1 MILRSRRVVT
11 QNAVMPASI
20 HVEDGKI
27 AAVSSYED
35 AGTDFGDLVILP
47 GLVDTHVHINEP
59 GRADWEGFETATR
72 AAAAGGVTTLIEMP
86 LNSVPATTTVAAY
99 LEKLAAAEGKLFVDT
114 GFWGGVV
121 PGNTAELE
129 PLWRAGVFG
138 FKCFLTPSGVDEF
151 EHVTEADLRV
161 AMPVL
166 ARLGAPL
173 LVHAELPAFLREAA
187 GGGHEDW
194 LASRPPE
201 AEMEA
206 IAMMIR
212 LAREYGVR
220 VHIVHLCA
228 TEAVPLIHATW
239 GEDVTVTVETCPHY
253 LTFAAEE
260 IPASGTEFKCAPPLR
275 SAKNRERLREALLQ
289 GGIDMVVSDHSPS
302 PPEMKRGDFRAAW
315 GGIASLE
322 LGLSAIYTLFDSLPG
337 VFTDIARWMAEAPAG
352 LAGLDRKGLIA
363 PGYDAD
369 LVIFDADARWTV
381 DPARLHQRHKVTPYA
396 GREMKGRVLATYLR
410 GEKIYDEGAF
420 PIAARGRVLK
430 RFGPQDFLACCGS
443 RRWVEAMSAAAPFDS
458 AESAAAHA
466 ARIWN
471 SLAAEDW
478 LEAFAAHPRIGDR
491 SATGAAA
498 SEQSGVR
505 GAAEGTLD
513 ELARLNR
520 EYERRFGYIYI
531 VCASGK
537 SAEEMLAILRLRLA
551 NDPETE
557 LRIAAAEQ
565 LAITQLRLEELR
577 RKGIL

>member
-20 HVEDGKI
+20 HIEDGKI

-86 LNSVPATTTVAAY
+86 LNSIPTTTSVAAY
-99 LEKLAAAEGKLFVDT
+99 REKIEAAQGKLTVDT

-121 PGNTAELE
+121 PGNTGELE
-129 PLWRAGVFG
+129 PLWQAGVFG
-138 FKCFLTPSGVDEF
+138 FKCFLAPSGVDEF
-151 EHVTEADLRV
+151 QHVTEADLRE

-173 LVHAELPAFLREAA
+173 LVHAELPAQLREPS
-187 GGGHEDW
+187 GGTHEEW
-194 LASRPPE
+194 LASRPPD
-201 AEMEA
+201 AEIEA
-206 IAMMIR
+206 IAMMTR

-228 TEAVPLIHATW
+228 AEALPLIHATR

-253 LTFAAEE
+253 LMFAAEE
-260 IPASGTEFKCAPPLR
+260 IPTDATEFKCAPPLR
-275 SAKNRERLREALLQ
+275 SAKNRKRLREALQQ

-302 PPEMKRGDFRAAW
+302 PPEMKRGDFRSAW

-322 LGLSAIYTLFDSLPG
+322 LGLSAIHTLFNSLPG
-337 VFTDIARWMAEAPAG
+337 VFPNIARWMAEAPAG

-369 LVIFDADARWTV
+369 LVIFEADARWTV
-381 DPARLHQRHKVTPYA
+381 DPARLHQRHKLTPYA
-396 GREMKGRVLATYLR
+396 GREMKGRVRATYLR
-410 GEKIYDEGAF
+410 GEKIFDEGTF
-420 PIAARGRVLK
+420 LSPSCGRVLR

-443 RRWVEAMSAAAPFDS
+443 RRWAEAMSAAAPFDS
-458 AESAAAHA
+458 ADSAAAQA

-471 SLAAEDW
+471 SLAPEDW
-478 LEAFAAHPRIGDR
+478 KEAFAAHPRIGDR
-491 SATGAAA
+491 TASGVAA

-531 VCASGK
+531 VCASGR
-537 SAEEMLAILRLRLA
+537 SAEEMLAILRSRLA

-565 LAITQLRLEELR
+565 LAIAQLRL
-577 RKGIL
+577 RKRNPSFG